1 MAVTNQSQRE
11 AFGLQWGI
19 KVSKATATVPQSTG
33 QNIFTVAGGKVLIR
47 ALVGEVT
54 VAIGAGTTPDL
65 NVTHTPTVGT
75 ATVVASDV
83 VIASDEIGTLYYV
96 EGDGTALIPISSG
109 YAQACAGQG
118 LILPAGTLSIVAS
131 ESTAGS
137 TKWDLWYLPLDDGAT
152 VVSA

>member
-1 MAVTNQSQRE
+1 MAFTNQSQRE
-11 AFGLQWGI
+11 AAGLQWGI
-19 KVSKATATVPQSTG
+19 KVSKAAATIPQSAG
-33 QNIFTVAGGKVLIR
+33 QNIFTIAGGKVLVR

-65 NVTHTPTVGT
+65 NVTMTPTTGT
-75 ATVVASDV
+75 ATIVATDV

-96 EGDGTALIPISSG
+96 EGDGSALIPISSG
-109 YAQACAGQG
+109 YAQAAAGQG
-118 LILPAGTLSIVAS
+118 FILPAGTLSILTS
-131 ESTAGS
+131 ESTVGA

>member
-19 KVSKATATVPQSTG
+19 NVKKAAATVPQSTS
-33 QNIFTVAGGKVLIR
+33 QNIFTVAGGYVLVR
-47 ALVGEVT
+47 ALIGQVT

-65 NVTHTPTVGT
+65 SVTHTPTTGT

-118 LILPAGTLSIVAS
+118 LILPAGIISIATT
-131 ESTAGS
+131 ESTVGA
-137 TKWDLWYLPLDDGAT
+137 TKWDLWYLPLDDGAS

>member
-1 MAVTNQSQRE
+1 MAYTNQSQRE
-11 AFGLQWGI
+11 AAGLLWGI
-19 KVSKATATVPQSTG
+19 KVSKAAATVPQSTT
-33 QNIFTVAGGKVLIR
+33 QNIFTVAGGRVLVR
-47 ALVGEVT
+47 ALIGEVT

-65 NVTHTPTVGT
+65 SVTSTPTTGT
-75 ATVVASDV
+75 ATVIASDV

-109 YAQACAGQG
+109 YAQAAAGQG
-118 LILPAGTLSIVAS
+118 FILPIGVVSIATT
-131 ESTAGS
+131 ESTVGA